1 MVGLSS
7 YHGIP
12 QYISPGLGTSAAID
26 LPPIRIFNTPAV
38 TILTL
43 TGRLT
48 K

>member
-1 MVGLSS
+1 MGLANMM
-7 YHGIP
+7 GIP

>member
-1 MVGLSS
+1 MM
-7 YHGIP
+7 GIP